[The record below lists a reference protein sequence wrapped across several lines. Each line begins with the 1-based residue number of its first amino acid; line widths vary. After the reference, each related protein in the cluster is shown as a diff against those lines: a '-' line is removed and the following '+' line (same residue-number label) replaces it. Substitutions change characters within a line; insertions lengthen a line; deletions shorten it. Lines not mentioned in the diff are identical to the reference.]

1 MAVVEAEGFA
11 PYVAF
16 SEIRVDP
23 EGVPALR
30 AAFDD
35 RLRAVD
41 DWDGFLGLELLADR
55 RAPGRY
61 VMVSRWRS
69 REVFVEYM
77 RSEDHRRSH
86 DRIPKGE
93 HAPKAAAFD
102 EFDVVAR

>member
-1 MAVVEAEGFA
+1 MQ
-11 PYVAF
+11 PYVAL

-30 AAFDD
+30 EAFDD

-41 DWDGFLGLELLADR
+41 RWEGFLGLELLADR
-55 RAPGRY
+55 RDTGRF
-61 VMVSRWRS
+61 VMVSRWSS
-69 REVFVEYM
+69 REVFVQYM

-86 DRIPKGE
+86 ARISRGPHGPRP
-93 HAPKAAAFD
+93 AGFD